1 MTKRSLAHELTVIV
15 AIKLAI
21 LTAIW
26 WFFIRDFRVEV
37 VVPPEG
43 SAMKARPLV
52 ETSKHQPS
60 QPHGGP
66 NGD

>member
-15 AIKLAI
+15 AIKLVI

-26 WFFIRDFRVEV
+26 WFFVRDFRVEV
-37 VVPPEG
+37 VIPPEG
-43 SAMKARPLV
+43 SAMTTQPV
-52 ETSKHQPS
+52 IETSKHQQS